1 MRLWRIYFR
10 VGLGGLAVLILVTAL
25 TWVKGTDDYGI
36 LLLTEYWIV
45 LCLIVGLLLLF
56 ARAAWRLAARFVKL
70 S

>member
-25 TWVKGTDDYGI
+25 TWVNGTDDYGI
-36 LLLTEYWIV
+36 LLLTEYWIM
-45 LCLIVGLLLLF
+45 LFLAVGLILLF
-56 ARAAWRLAARFVKL
+56 GRALRRLAERLRKP

>member
-1 MRLWRIYFR
+1 MRLWRIYLR

-36 LLLTEYWIV
+36 LLLTEYWIA

-56 ARAAWRLAARFVKL
+56 ARAAWRLAARFVRL
-70 S
+70 C